1 MAYNIT
7 PAKHTFSNTCHL
19 LVNFEPTN
27 NIVPNTCTNKVAGLY
42 VAKPPVTKLSAINLA
57 QANAAH
63 PLQNCRLYYSRVQ
76 MDPQKAITYNNA
88 NTNKKVIFRKF
99 FTVIIHQLQPRAVS
113 IN

>member
-1 MAYNIT
+1 MS
-7 PAKHTFSNTCHL
+7 F
-19 LVNFEPTN
+19 
-27 NIVPNTCTNKVAGLY
+27 TCTFWCCSKNSVVPALTTNTVAGVY

-88 NTNKKVIFRKF
+88 NTDNITK
-99 FTVIIHQLQPRAVS
+99 
-113 IN
+113 